1 MLASRLIGRVLT
13 AAALFVIAPSPSPAK
28 APANWDGLA
37 KVPAKNV
44 DYLYLRPGAEFRQ
57 YKAIILEPTQVAFK
71 KNWQRDMNRSRS
83 GLSKVSDSKLR
94 KAIDESQ
101 EKVRSTFEK
110 RFRETG
116 FQIVTAPAENALKV
130 TVGIVNVDVSAPE
143 LNSAT
148 SRTFAEQAGYGT
160 LVIEVRE
167 FGERRAS
174 RPRGRPWNRRRSFR
188 DDSKFGEQLGRLRTI
203 VRRLGD
209 NQRKRVSQARRL
221 FASRTIGRPP
231 PSRHPATCLFD
242 GICGQTP
249 SYV

>member
-94 KAIDESQ
+94 KAIDELQ

-160 LVIEVRE
+160 LVIEVRDSVS
-167 FGERRAS
+167 GELLGRAVDHGTAGDHFVMIRNS
-174 RPRGRPWNRRRSFR
+174 VNNWADF
-188 DDSKFGEQLGRLRTI
+188 EQLFDDWATISAKGFRKLVASSPAGR
-203 VRRLGD
+203 
-209 NQRKRVSQARRL
+209 
-221 FASRTIGRPP
+221 
-231 PSRHPATCLFD
+231 
-242 GICGQTP
+242 
-249 SYV
+249 

>member
-94 KAIDESQ
+94 KAIDKSQ

-110 RFRETG
+110 K
-116 FQIVTAPAENALKV
+116 I
-130 TVGIVNVDVSAPE
+130 
-143 LNSAT
+143 
-148 SRTFAEQAGYGT
+148 
-160 LVIEVRE
+160 
-167 FGERRAS
+167 
-174 RPRGRPWNRRRSFR
+174 PR
-188 DDSKFGEQLGRLRTI
+188 
-203 VRRLGD
+203 
-209 NQRKRVSQARRL
+209 
-221 FASRTIGRPP
+221 
-231 PSRHPATCLFD
+231 D
-242 GICGQTP
+242 GISDRHCA
-249 SYV
+249 S